1 MLGIYLVALFGLL
14 MFPIGGPSIR
24 LLSIGADKW
33 MHVALFGGLAI
44 FLRWNISADRYAVTI
59 AVGIAFVVAVAAELA
74 QSLVAYRSAD
84 LLDVVAGLVGAIL
97 GALCM
102 NQIVALRVPER
113 IVGVLAATLGLMV
126 GVLFLLAD
134 VIGVG
139 DSRQFG
145 VLQIGG
151 TALGALITAGGIG
164 IYMRGLRS
172 KSPAA

>member
-1 MLGIYLVALFGLL
+1 M
-14 MFPIGGPSIR
+14 
-24 LLSIGADKW
+24 
-33 MHVALFGGLAI
+33 
-44 FLRWNISADRYAVTI
+44 
-59 AVGIAFVVAVAAELA
+59 
-74 QSLVAYRSAD
+74 
-84 LLDVVAGLVGAIL
+84 LDVVAGLVGAIL